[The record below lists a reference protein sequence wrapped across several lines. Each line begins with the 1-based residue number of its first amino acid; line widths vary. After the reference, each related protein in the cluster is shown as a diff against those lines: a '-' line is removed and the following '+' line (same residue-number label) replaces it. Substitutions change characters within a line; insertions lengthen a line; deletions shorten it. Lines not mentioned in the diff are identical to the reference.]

1 MPAVRK
7 LNPEEIRAVEDKG
20 KGVRKL
26 TEEQYDRAVAGFE
39 VGDYGELT
47 PDRDE
52 KRLTAQGR
60 LRAALSRR
68 GLYVAFLPTRG
79 DAIRFK
85 VEAQARPKRV
95 RRERDYQDEPT
106 PVVASLNA
114 PAPAAKKTGRTK
126 K

>member
-7 LNPEEIRAVEDKG
+7 LNTEEIQAIEDKG

-26 TEEQYDRAVAGFE
+26 TEEQYDRAVADFD

-52 KRLTAQGR
+52 KRLTAQNR

-68 GLYVAFLPTRG
+68 GLSVSFLPTRV

-85 VEAQARPKRV
+85 VEAKARPKRV
-95 RRERDYQDEPT
+95 RRERDYQDECSCTECAGPSSQKDQ
-106 PVVASLNA
+106 PVEEVAF
-114 PAPAAKKTGRTK
+114 
-126 K
+126 